1 MFPNSVVF
9 VLNLYTN
16 VGIAQ
21 ALIEELDLRFP
32 AYHVMDTMGVVF
44 P

>member
-1 MFPNSVVF
+1 
-9 VLNLYTN
+9 LCTD

-21 ALIEELDLRFP
+21 ALIEELDLQFP
-32 AYHVMDTMGVVF
+32 AYHVMDAMGVVI